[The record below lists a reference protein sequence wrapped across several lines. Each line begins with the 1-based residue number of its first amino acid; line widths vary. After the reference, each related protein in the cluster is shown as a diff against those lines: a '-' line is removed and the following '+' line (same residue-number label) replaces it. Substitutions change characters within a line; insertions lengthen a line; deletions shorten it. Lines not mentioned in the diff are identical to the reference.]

1 MVAYNN
7 LMTELLRSRQQ
18 DIIILFFFLFVSCT
32 NGKRTRLT
40 PYCRPNKLSH
50 TKYKH
55 FKHNIVYLP
64 SWPFIGATE
73 YLRQIKT
80 GFKKHKTSEKIHYG
94 KFTYPAQYQKW
105 PFHMQNLV
113 FSQTCVSHIFAHVK
127 LKIIFLCE
135 NQFHM
140 WNRPFPL

>member
-1 MVAYNN
+1 MFKWCCKRLNLDFVSNNALVAYNN

-80 GFKKHKTSEKIHYG
+80 GFKKHKTSEISITENSHIL
-94 KFTYPAQYQKW
+94 AQYQKCH
-105 PFHMQNLV
+105 F
-113 FSQTCVSHIFAHVK
+113 TC
-127 LKIIFLCE
+127 KI
-135 NQFHM
+135 
-140 WNRPFPL
+140 